1 MDVADGVAIAWAV
14 SEHLIGAGVFTL
26 FATHFAP
33 LGELAHMY
41 PNCKQWHF
49 GVDPTA
55 QGLEHQYGHKLLPGE
70 GAAVH
75 YGLLMAPAVCTIP
88 CGLA

>member
-1 MDVADGVAIAWAV
+1 MAIAWAV
-14 SEHLIGAGVFTL
+14 SEHLIGVGAFTL
-26 FATHFAP
+26 FATHFSP

-49 GVDPTA
+49 GVDPAA

-75 YGLLMAPAVCTIP
+75 FGLLMAPAVCTIP
-88 CGLA
+88 SEFA